1 MVNSPLPTDLAGE
14 CKKASKILNSF
25 IDPVAAKGPDKV
37 IPPNILQ
44 RAKGFAIFTV
54 IKAGF
59 LFSGRCGS
67 GLVVARLENGSWS
80 APSAINI
87 GGMGVGGQIGAELTD
102 FVIVLN
108 SKDAVKSFMNGGNVT
123 LGGNLSG
130 TYFAAGPVG
139 RTAEG
144 ASSVSLGNVAAIFSY
159 SKTKG
164 LFAGVSIEGSII
176 VERKDTNSKF
186 YHSKVSAKELLS
198 GKIPP
203 PPQADILYRAL
214 NAKASRSNSY
224 GETQYND
231 EPVYGEE
238 YESPKLSR
246 SVSLSTSA
254 SKNNSYQNRY
264 SGSTSSTYKDRLD
277 NNKDDSNDD
286 GDDNN
291 SISSSSIKNK
301 SSYSE
306 SNAKD
311 VQRALSLSNEFNNRI
326 SSNSLNR
333 KSSSKPP
340 PIAPKPNIP
349 PRKKQPTA
357 VALYDFDG
365 EQDGDLTFSKGD
377 VITITKQSESTNDW
391 WTGKCKGKE
400 GIFPANYVELN

>member
-25 IDPVAAKGPDKV
+25 IDPVAAKYLFYKYFHNVLLGLKMDV
-37 IPPNILQ
+37 I
-44 RAKGFAIFTV
+44 
-54 IKAGF
+54 
-59 LFSGRCGS
+59 
-67 GLVVARLENGSWS
+67 
-80 APSAINI
+80 
-87 GGMGVGGQIGAELTD
+87 
-102 FVIVLN
+102 
-108 SKDAVKSFMNGGNVT
+108 
-123 LGGNLSG
+123 
-130 TYFAAGPVG
+130 AAGPVG

-164 LFAGVSIEGSII
+164 LFA
-176 VERKDTNSKF
+176 
-186 YHSKVSAKELLS
+186 VSAKELLS

-238 YESPKLSR
+238 YEPPKLSR

-264 SGSTSSTYKDRLD
+264 SGSTSLSSSTYKDRLD

-291 SISSSSIKNK
+291 SISSSSIKK
-301 SSYSE
+301 KPSYSE

-349 PRKKQPTA
+349 PRKKQQTA

-377 VITITKQSESTNDW
+377 VIIITKQSESTNDW

>member
-264 SGSTSSTYKDRLD
+264 SGSTSF
-277 NNKDDSNDD
+277 
-286 GDDNN
+286 
-291 SISSSSIKNK
+291 ISSSSIKNK

>member
-108 SKDAVKSFMNGGNVT
+108 SKDAVRSFMNGGNVT
-123 LGGNLSG
+123 LGGNL
-130 TYFAAGPVG
+130 
-139 RTAEG
+139 TAEG

-238 YESPKLSR
+238 YEPPKLSR

-264 SGSTSSTYKDRLD
+264 S
-277 NNKDDSNDD
+277 
-286 GDDNN
+286 
-291 SISSSSIKNK
+291 
-301 SSYSE
+301 
-306 SNAKD
+306 D

-349 PRKKQPTA
+349 PRKKQQTA

-377 VITITKQSESTNDW
+377 VIIITKQSESTNDW

-400 GIFPANYVELN
+400 GI